1 MITQLH
7 PQYIINEE
15 GEKTSVVLPLDEFQ
29 QLIADLE
36 SEEATRELLEI
47 PGLLAEIE
55 QARKEIEEGK
65 VTEWRYLRKDV

>member
-15 GEKTSVVLPLDEFQ
+15 GEKTAVVLPLDEFQ

-65 VTEWRYLRKDV
+65 VPEWRYLRKDV

>member
-15 GEKTSVVLPLDEFQ
+15 GEKTAVVLPLDEFQ

>member
-15 GEKTSVVLPLDEFQ
+15 GEKTAVILPLDEFQ